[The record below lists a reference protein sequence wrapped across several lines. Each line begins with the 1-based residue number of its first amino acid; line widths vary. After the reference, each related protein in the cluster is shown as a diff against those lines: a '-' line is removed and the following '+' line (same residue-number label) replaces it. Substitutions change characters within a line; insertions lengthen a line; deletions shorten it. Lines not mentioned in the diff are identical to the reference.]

1 MVEAVSMNS
10 FAVVSGTHIVLQ
22 FSVVDDDGNAVS
34 LSGGSGRFAM
44 ARKASS
50 SSTLAVD
57 TAASPQTAT
66 LTVTDAGNGLLEV
79 AITDEV
85 TDTLSGDY
93 YYELQWTDSTGRSM
107 PTARGYISFED
118 NLL

>member
-1 MVEAVSMNS
+1 MVEAPAMNTFS
-10 FAVVSGTHIVLQ
+10 VVSGTHIILQ
-22 FSVVDDDGNAVS
+22 FSVVDDDSAAVS
-34 LSGGSGRFAM
+34 LVGGSGRFAM
-44 ARKASS
+44 ARRPD
-50 SSTLAVD
+50 STSNVVD

-66 LTVTDAGNGLLEV
+66 LTVTDAANGLLEV

-85 TDTLSGDY
+85 TDALSGDY

-107 PTARGYISFED
+107 PTARGYMSFEV